1 MVMLLLYINE
11 AGRKKEKKGKGR
23 GGKEEKRREQKKEKR
38 RERVIEKV
46 KIITGEERLKVVI
59 ILSRIVK
66 AINYWNVFNVKK

>member
-1 MVMLLLYINE
+1 MNFYVGNNYIYVE
-11 AGRKKEKKGKGR
+11 
-23 GGKEEKRREQKKEKR
+23 

-46 KIITGEERLKVVI
+46 KIITGEERLEVVI